1 MNPPKRRENSITRY
15 YIAEENLAGSVKERK
30 ADYDLMV
37 AVMIC
42 LGKEGDSGT
51 DLLKLLNMLLST
63 ETGSQ
68 DKCQILEEDFH
79 IKMTLALE
87 SEVSLMCNLSKGV
100 EEKGIEKGRQEG
112 RREGIIAMVSALKDL
127 QIADSII
134 LNKIQ
139 EKFHLAEETA
149 KMYL

>member
-1 MNPPKRRENSITRY
+1 MNPPKNRENSITRY
-15 YIAEENLAGSVKERK
+15 CITEENLVGSVKERK
-30 ADYDLMV
+30 ADYDLITV
-37 AVMIC
+37 VMIC
-42 LGKEGDSGT
+42 LGKEEDSDT
-51 DLLKLLNMLLST
+51 DVLKLLNVLLST
-63 ETGSQ
+63 ETNSKV
-68 DKCQILEEDFH
+68 KCQILEEEFH
-79 IKMTLALE
+79 IEMTQTLE

-112 RREGIIAMVSALKDL
+112 LQEGIRAMVSALKDL